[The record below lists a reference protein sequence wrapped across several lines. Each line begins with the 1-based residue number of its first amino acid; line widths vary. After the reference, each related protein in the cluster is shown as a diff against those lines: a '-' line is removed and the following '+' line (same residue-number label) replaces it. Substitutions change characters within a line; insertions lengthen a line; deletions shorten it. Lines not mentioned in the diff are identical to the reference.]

1 MNEEKNNNLEEN
13 NNTENLGYSFDFAN
27 QVETEPLNVTPIEQ
41 PAVNI
46 ENPATQV
53 VEQPVVEPV
62 QTVETPA
69 EPQMIDVSV
78 PVLDETLEPV
88 QAPVEPTPEVIN
100 NVVEPVKEVETP
112 ATQVVEQPT
121 VEPVQTVETPV
132 AEPQMVDVSVPVMD
146 TTIPNNNQ
154 EPVQNIEPTQEPV
167 NQSQEVQ
174 TTDLKD
180 GKSTVRFVIILA
192 VIVIAFI
199 IALPFILNFLG

>member
-46 ENPATQV
+46 EN
-53 VEQPVVEPV
+53 
-62 QTVETPA
+62 
-69 EPQMIDVSV
+69 
-78 PVLDETLEPV
+78 
-88 QAPVEPTPEVIN
+88 
-100 NVVEPVKEVETP
+100 P